1 MDQVNPRRYVP
12 APPPPTS
19 RGEAQRRLQLRL
31 ELTKPSAFTKESE
44 SSIVDLLRKTR
55 SPFAG
60 VSSASGE
67 EDQLVEAEAL
77 ALEKT
82 LRAFQKELVQQERL
96 QRERQIGLEQTEASI
111 VKRAGELADQRRLL
125 DKQREVFES
134 GLRSASESFSG
145 GTPVSQESLRAMQE
159 LQAKIE
165 EQTKALE
172 ESKQW
177 LAEREAFLDESESKL
192 IEKMQAH
199 QERETELEQ
208 RLENFEKH
216 AAKVEEL
223 AAKLRARGEVI

>member
-1 MDQVNPRRYVP
+1 MDQANPRRYVP
-12 APPPPTS
+12 APPPPIS
-19 RGEAQRRLQLRL
+19 QGEAQKRLQLRL

-55 SPFAG
+55 SPFANA
-60 VSSASGE
+60 SAASGE
-67 EDQLVEAEAL
+67 EDKRVEAEAL

-96 QRERQIGLEQTEASI
+96 QRERQIQLDQTEASI
-111 VKRAGELADQRRLL
+111 VKRASELADQRRLL

-134 GLRSASESFSG
+134 GLRSASDGLTGS
-145 GTPVSQESLRAMQE
+145 TPVSQESLRAMQE
-159 LQAKIE
+159 LQVKIE

-177 LAEREAFLDESESKL
+177 LAEREAFLDESESTL
-192 IEKMQAH
+192 IEKMQMH

-208 RLENFEKH
+208 RLENLEKQ
-216 AAKVEEL
+216 AVKVEEL
-223 AAKLRARGEVI
+223 AAKLRARGEII

>member
-1 MDQVNPRRYVP
+1 MEPANPRRYVP

-19 RGEAQRRLQLRL
+19 SGEAQKRLQLRL

-55 SPFAG
+55 NPFAG
-60 VSSASGE
+60 TSQGE
-67 EDQLVEAEAL
+67 ENKVVEAEAL

-82 LRAFQKELVQQERL
+82 LRAFQKELVQQERQ
-96 QRERQIGLEQTEASI
+96 QRERQIQLDQTEASI
-111 VKRAGELADQRRLL
+111 VKRAGELSDQRRLL

-134 GLRSASESFSG
+134 GLRSAADGVSG
-145 GTPVSQESLRAMQE
+145 SVSPESLRAMQE

-177 LAEREAFLDESESKL
+177 LAEREAFLDESERTL
-192 IEKMQAH
+192 IEKMQTQ
-199 QERETELEQ
+199 QERETELDQ
-208 RLENFEKH
+208 RQDDMERQRAKLEE
-216 AAKVEEL
+216 AL
-223 AAKLRARGEVI
+223 AALRAKGVQI

>member
-1 MDQVNPRRYVP
+1 MEPANPRRYVP

-19 RGEAQRRLQLRL
+19 SGEAQKRLQLRL

-55 SPFAG
+55 NPFAG
-60 VSSASGE
+60 TSQGE
-67 EDQLVEAEAL
+67 ENKIVEAEAL

-82 LRAFQKELVQQERL
+82 LRAFQKELVQQERQ
-96 QRERQIGLEQTEASI
+96 QRERQIQLDQTEASI
-111 VKRAGELADQRRLL
+111 VKRASDLADQRRLL

-134 GLRSASESFSG
+134 GLRSAADGGSGFS
-145 GTPVSQESLRAMQE
+145 PVSHESLRAMQE

-177 LAEREAFLDESESKL
+177 LAEREAFLDESERTL
-192 IEKMQAH
+192 IEKMQSH
-199 QERETELEQ
+199 QERETELDQ
-208 RLENFEKH
+208 RQDDMEKQRAKLD
-216 AAKVEEL
+216 AAL
-223 AAKLRARGEVI
+223 AALRAKGVEI